1 MADAEAPSTTETLM
15 IRDFPRDLAEQVRAY
30 CLAEH
35 IPIGMFIEV
44 AVRKKVAD
52 DIYGG
57 VPEVGVEDGG

>member
-1 MADAEAPSTTETLM
+1 M